1 MSIKISNL
9 VSRLEFINNN
19 MFEII
24 LKRNVVKIRNNVK
37 NIKLISSPY
46 FYEIELNKQI
56 KKCPICDRIQNNK
69 CNLCKKFKSIY
80 FIKQFD

>member
-9 VSRLEFINNN
+9 VSRLKFLNNN
-19 MFEII
+19 VFEII
-24 LKRNVVKIRNNVK
+24 LKKNVIKIRNNVK
-37 NIKLISSPY
+37 NLKLISNPY
-46 FYEIELNKQI
+46 FYEIEFNKKI

-69 CNLCKKFKSIY
+69 CNLCKFNTVY